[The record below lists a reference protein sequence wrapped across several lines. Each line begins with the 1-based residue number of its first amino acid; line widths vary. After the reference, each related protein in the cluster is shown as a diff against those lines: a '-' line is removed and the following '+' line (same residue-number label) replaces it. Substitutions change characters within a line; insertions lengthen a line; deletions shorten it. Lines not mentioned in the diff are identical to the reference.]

1 MNLITSVRSFASSW
15 ADRVAK
21 KHAIKLGISR
31 SASFTRTQPPRAD
44 DSNNLC
50 LVSDRLKFRR
60 SNEELVDFAFACLTS
75 PGHSTVG
82 PDKFISVLRE
92 MQLDFNLCDYELRRV
107 FDGLDS
113 NGDGELSL
121 EEFKWAGKVILFQ
134 QRLWTY

>member
-1 MNLITSVRSFASSW
+1 MITSVCSFASSW
-15 ADRVAK
+15 ANRVAK